1 MASLAF
7 DHAGMTDAQA
17 EQEPLRV
24 GLGQG
29 ELRASVAKGSRT
41 QMLAM
46 PVAITMR
53 LVADSSTAA
62 LANGSR

>member
-1 MASLAF
+1 
-7 DHAGMTDAQA
+7 MTDAQA